1 MINISNL
8 TGNSVPKYLWDQD
21 LMNMLLTLR
30 KNIDEKVLK
39 YLNLKVVEEKVKRHM
54 LSKFNS
60 LEFM

>member
-1 MINISNL
+1 ME
-8 TGNSVPKYLWDQD
+8 NSVLKYLWVHD